1 MDSRP
6 LILVSD
12 VYKRYPDGTLALE
25 GVNLEVRPG
34 EFVSL
39 VGPSGCGKSTLL
51 RILAGLE
58 EITAGKVLVG
68 GHSPETAQAR
78 SEMSFVFQEPTLL
91 PWRTVLHNVALPLE
105 LRGVG
110 VKERTERAKE
120 VLDLVGLGPRAS
132 AFPRTLSG
140 GMKMRV
146 SIARALVT
154 RPKILL
160 MDEPFGALD
169 EMTRQRLNDELL
181 SLKQST
187 GATVVFVTHN
197 VFEAVYLS
205 QRIAVMTPPPGRIA
219 EILEVPVPYPRDSS
233 FRASETYG
241 KLVYEVLRVLEG
253 YEALPLEVKA

>member
-6 LILVSD
+6 LISVSD

-51 RILAGLE
+51 RMLAGLE
-58 EITAGKVLVG
+58 EITSGKVQVE

-110 VKERTERAKE
+110 LKERTERAKE
-120 VLDLVGLGPRAS
+120 VLDLVGLGLRAG

-154 RPKILL
+154 RPKIIL

-197 VFEAVYLS
+197 MFEAVYLS
-205 QRIAVMTPPPGRIA
+205 QRIAVMTPHPGRIA
-219 EILEVPVPYPRDSS
+219 ETLEVPVPYPRDSS

-241 KLVYEVLRVLEG
+241 KLVYGVLRVLEG
-253 YEALPLEVKA
+253 YEALPPAVKA

>member
-6 LILVSD
+6 LISVSD

-51 RILAGLE
+51 RMLAGLE
-58 EITAGKVLVG
+58 DITAGRVQVEG
-68 GHSPETAQAR
+68 YAPESAQAR
-78 SEMSFVFQEPTLL
+78 SDMSFVFQEPTLL

-110 VKERTERAKE
+110 IKERTERAKE
-120 VLDLVGLGPRAS
+120 VLDLVGLGPRAG

-146 SIARALVT
+146 SIARALIT
-154 RPKILL
+154 RPKIIL

-197 VFEAVYLS
+197 MFEAVYLS
-205 QRIAVMTPPPGRIA
+205 QRIAVMTPHPGRIA
-219 EILEVPVPYPRDSS
+219 ETIEVPVPYPRDSS

-241 KLVYEVLRVLEG
+241 KLVYGVLRALEG
-253 YEALPLEVKA
+253 YEALPPAVKA